1 MTGMI
6 PHHAQAVLIAGWA
19 GSHGARPDVRVLC
32 ERIVVGQRDEI
43 ETMRTWLRDRDRVVP
58 DANATHHRMKMNGV
72 EHDMLMPGM
81 LTPEELARL
90 DKARGPEW
98 DRLFLEASKIRDLW
112 GASRAGGARRHKGI
126 DIHAR
131 RGTPVVA
138 ICDGVIVER
147 NLEPVGGKTLWLKSS
162 DHGWKAYYAHLDRQ
176 LVREGQYVRKG
187 QVIGTI
193 GNTGNARTTPSHLH
207 FGIAGDN
214 GWVNPLPYVKHSP
227 KVAAKVTTAKKTTST
242 KTRRTARR

>member
-1 MTGMI
+1 MKKWPLLFCLLAI
-6 PHHAQAVLIAGWA
+6 AVTSSSFSEPPYRGKRSVASISKLLVFPVAG
-19 GSHGARPDVRVLC
+19 
-32 ERIVVGQRDEI
+32 
-43 ETMRTWLRDRDRVVP
+43 T
-58 DANATHHRMKMNGV
+58 
-72 EHDMLMPGM
+72 
-81 LTPEELARL
+81 
-90 DKARGPEW
+90 
-98 DRLFLEASKIRDLW
+98 ASKVRDLW

-138 ICDGVIVER
+138 VCDGVIVER
-147 NLEPVGGKTLWLKSS
+147 AHTLVGGKTLWLRSE

-193 GNTGNARTTPSHLH
+193 GNTGNARTTPAHLH
-207 FGIAGDN
+207 FGIAGSR

-227 KVAAKVTTAKKTTST
+227 KVSARITTAKKTTST